1 MASIR
6 TSDGRLVDPFNPKPE
21 DVRPKVIIHALSQIN
36 RFTGQAAWPYPVAQH
51 EVNLYRWI
59 NNTERNLARRMLM
72 GRTALVHDMAES
84 WFNDLA
90 SPVKKECP
98 EYKRAE
104 HQAMLFIANE
114 LDVTERMLEEFD
126 QYDKRIY
133 KDERD
138 ALFPIIEEQGMGD
151 DYEKLGCP
159 EWYFRET
166 DWRSNR
172 AQLSSLFIAEF
183 GREVFER

>member
-6 TSDGRLVDPFNPKPE
+6 TSDGRLVDPFNPKPG
-21 DVRPKVIIHALSQIN
+21 DVRPRVMIHSLSQIN

-51 EVNLYRWI
+51 EVNLHRWI
-59 NNTERNLARRMLM
+59 TNTVANHATRMVLS
-72 GRTALVHDMAES
+72 RAAIVHDMAES

-98 EYKRAE
+98 EYKAAE
-104 HQAMLFIANE
+104 HRAMLYIANE
-114 LDVTERMLEEFD
+114 LGVTERALEELD
-126 QYDKRIY
+126 IYDKRIY

-138 ALFPIIEEQGMGD
+138 ALFPIIEELGMGD
-151 DYEKLGCP
+151 SYEKLGCP